1 MSEKCLITG
10 VAGFVGSH
18 LAERLADEGY
28 QVVGIDC
35 FTDYYDRALKEANLA
50 SLRARP
56 GFRLIQAD
64 LCAADLAPIVRDV
77 EYVFHEAAQPG
88 VRSSWGTQFNIYT
101 DNNIL
106 ATQRLLEATR
116 STGVRKLVFASS
128 SSVYGN
134 APHLPMREDM
144 PLRPY
149 SPYGVTK
156 LAAENL
162 CHLYHD
168 NFGVPTVALR
178 YFTVYGPRQRPDM
191 AFNRFM
197 RAILQGRPL
206 SLYGDG
212 AQTRDFTYVADI
224 VEANI
229 LAMRSEITGRALNIG
244 GGSRITVREVIQKVA
259 NALGREAIVEQ
270 ISSQHGDA
278 RHTWADTSAAAE
290 LLGFHPRVSLEEGL
304 AAEAAWLRQT
314 WALQGME

>member
-1 MSEKCLITG
+1 MSETCLVTG

-18 LAERLADEGY
+18 LAERLTDEGY
-28 QVVGIDC
+28 QVVGVDC
-35 FTDYYDRALKEANLA
+35 FTDYYDRSLKEANLT

-56 GFRLIQAD
+56 GFRLIKAD
-64 LCAADLAPIVRDV
+64 LCTADLGPIVSEVD
-77 EYVFHEAAQPG
+77 YVFHDAAQPG
-88 VRSSWGTQFNIYT
+88 VRSSWGTQFQIYT
-101 DNNIL
+101 DNNVL

-116 STGVRKLVFASS
+116 DRLRKLVFASS

-134 APHLPMREDM
+134 APRLPMTEDM

-168 NFGVPTVALR
+168 NFGAPTVALR

-197 RAILQGRPL
+197 RAILLGRPL
-206 SLYGDG
+206 TLYGDG

-224 VEANI
+224 VEANM
-229 LAMRSEITGRALNIG
+229 LAMRSDVAGMALNIG
-244 GGSRITVREVIQKVA
+244 GGSRITVKEVIRKVA
-259 NALGREAIVEQ
+259 DALGEEAIVHQ

-290 LLGFHPRVSLEEGL
+290 LLGFRPKVGLEEGL
-304 AAEAAWLRQT
+304 AAEAAWLRRTLAAQES
-314 WALQGME
+314 G